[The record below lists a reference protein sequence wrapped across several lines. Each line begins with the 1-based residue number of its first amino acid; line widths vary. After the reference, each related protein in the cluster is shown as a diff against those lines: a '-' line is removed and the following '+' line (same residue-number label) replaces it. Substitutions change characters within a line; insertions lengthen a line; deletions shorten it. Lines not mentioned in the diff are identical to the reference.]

1 MKGEFGDRVCI
12 VTGAGSGIG
21 RALSLE
27 LGRRDAIVVIADIDG
42 ANAERTAAE
51 IAKAGGRAE
60 ALTVDVTVEEAVRGL
75 VDAALAKH
83 ARVDYMFNN
92 AGIATA
98 GETRD
103 LRSEHWHRVIDVNL
117 MGVVYGSV
125 AVFKVMAEQ
134 GHGHIINIASL
145 AGLIPMPGAAPYS
158 ATKYA
163 VVGLSSTLRLEGRD
177 LGVKVSVVC
186 PGFIESNIYTG
197 SETVNVPRE
206 AVMDNVPFKKVPA
219 DIAAQ
224 RILQGVSND
233 EAIMVFPWWAKL
245 LWWSQRLWP
254 RAGEPLAMRMIRD
267 LRKVRGRTA

>member
-1 MKGEFGDRVCI
+1 MSEFSDRVCI

-60 ALTVDVTVEEAVRGL
+60 ALTVDVTVEEAVRVL
-75 VDAALAKH
+75 VEGVLAKH
-83 ARVDYMFNN
+83 RRVDYMFNN

-98 GETRD
+98 GEARD
-103 LRSEHWHRVIDVNL
+103 LRSEHWQRVIDVNL

-134 GHGHIINIASL
+134 GSGHIINIASL
-145 AGLIPMPGAAPYS
+145 AGLIPMPGGAPYS
-158 ATKYA
+158 TTKYA

-177 LGVKVSVVC
+177 LGVKVSSVC
-186 PGFIESNIYTG
+186 PGFIESNIYTA
-197 SETVNVPRE
+197 SETVNVPRG
-206 AVMDNVPFKKVPA
+206 AVMDNIPFKKVPA
-219 DIAAQ
+219 EVAAQ
-224 RILQGVSND
+224 RILKGVISN

-245 LWWSQRLWP
+245 TWWSHRLWP